1 MKELENKLD
10 KIASSILASLHSS
23 ELSERDIS
31 NFFYFIETMEEEDA
45 ELDRK
50 YYSILTHPKD
60 VMRFLWGMKQYI
72 TTYSQYKNSILKEV
86 HQKLEWIQTDTKLI
100 ELLNQYETNGKNDI
114 HQK

>member
-10 KIASSILASLHSS
+10 EIASSILASLHSS
-23 ELSERDIS
+23 ELSERDIF
-31 NFFYFIETMEEEDA
+31 NFVYFIETMEEGA

-60 VMRFLWGMKQYI
+60 VVGFLWGMKRYI
-72 TTYSQYKNSILKEV
+72 TTYFQYKDSILKEV
-86 HQKLEWIQTDTKLI
+86 HQKLEWIQTDKKLI
-100 ELLNQYETNGKNDI
+100 ELLNQNETNGKNDI

>member
-23 ELSERDIS
+23 ELSERDIF
-31 NFFYFIETMEEEDA
+31 NFVYFIETMEEGAD
-45 ELDRK
+45 LDKK

-60 VMRFLWGMKQYI
+60 VMGFLWGMKRYI
-72 TTYSQYKNSILKEV
+72 TTYFQYKNSILKEV
-86 HQKLEWIQTDTKLI
+86 QQKLEWLQTDKKLI
-100 ELLNQYETNGKNDI
+100 ELLNQYETNGKNDL

>member
-10 KIASSILASLHSS
+10 EIASTILASLHSS
-23 ELSERDIS
+23 ELSERDIF
-31 NFFYFIETMEEEDA
+31 NFVYFIETMEGDA

-60 VMRFLWGMKQYI
+60 VMGFLWGMKRYI
-72 TTYSQYKNSILKEV
+72 TTYFQYKNSILKEV

-100 ELLNQYETNGKNDI
+100 ELLKQNETNGKNDI

>member
-1 MKELENKLD
+1 MKELENRLD
-10 KIASSILASLHSS
+10 EIASTILASLHSS
-23 ELSERDIS
+23 ELSERDIF
-31 NFFYFIETMEEEDA
+31 NFVYFIETMEEGA

-60 VMRFLWGMKQYI
+60 VVGFLWGMKRYI
-72 TTYSQYKNSILKEV
+72 TTYFQYKNSILKEV

>member
-23 ELSERDIS
+23 ELSERDIF
-31 NFFYFIETMEEEDA
+31 NFVYFIETMEEGA

-60 VMRFLWGMKQYI
+60 VMGFLWGMKRYI
-72 TTYSQYKNSILKEV
+72 TTYFQYKNSILKEV

-100 ELLNQYETNGKNDI
+100 ELLKQNETNGKNDL
-114 HQK
+114 HKK

>member
-10 KIASSILASLHSS
+10 EIASTILDSLHSS
-23 ELSERDIS
+23 ELSERDIF
-31 NFFYFIETMEEEDA
+31 NFVYFIETMEEGA

-60 VMRFLWGMKQYI
+60 VMGFLWGMKRYI
-72 TTYSQYKNSILKEV
+72 TTYFQYKNSILREV
-86 HQKLEWIQTDTKLI
+86 HQKLEWIQTDKKLI
-100 ELLNQYETNGKNDI
+100 ELLNQYETNGKNDL

>member
-10 KIASSILASLHSS
+10 EIASSILASLHSS
-23 ELSERDIS
+23 ELSERDI
-31 NFFYFIETMEEEDA
+31 FDFVYFIETMEEGA

-60 VMRFLWGMKQYI
+60 VVGFLWGMKRYI
-72 TTYSQYKNSILKEV
+72 TTYFQYKNSILKEV

-100 ELLNQYETNGKNDI
+100 ELLNQYEKNGKNDI

>member
-23 ELSERDIS
+23 ELSERDIF
-31 NFFYFIETMEEEDA
+31 NFVYFIETMEEGA
-45 ELDRK
+45 ELDSK
-50 YYSILTHPKD
+50 YYSLLTHPKD
-60 VMRFLWGMKQYI
+60 VMGFLWGMKRYI
-72 TTYSQYKNSILKEV
+72 TTYFQYKNSILKEV
-86 HQKLEWIQTDTKLI
+86 QQKLEWLQTDTKLI

>member
-10 KIASSILASLHSS
+10 EIASTILASLHSS
-23 ELSERDIS
+23 ELSERDIF
-31 NFFYFIETMEEEDA
+31 NFVYFIETMEEGA

-60 VMRFLWGMKQYI
+60 VMGFLWGMKRYI
-72 TTYSQYKNSILKEV
+72 TTYFQYKNSILREV

-100 ELLNQYETNGKNDI
+100 ELLNQNETNGKNDI

>member
-10 KIASSILASLHSS
+10 EIASSILASLHSS
-23 ELSERDIS
+23 ELSERDIF
-31 NFFYFIETMEEEDA
+31 NFVYFIETMEEGA

-50 YYSILTHPKD
+50 YYSILSHPKD
-60 VMRFLWGMKQYI
+60 VVGFLWGMKRYI
-72 TTYSQYKNSILKEV
+72 TTYFQYKNSILKEV